1 MARPISHQLLISM
14 AHRAIALSGQK
25 ETESAT
31 FGSLTA
37 ADVIRAPIVQRKIP
51 VDFRSLLK
59 PYKSA
64 GRLCLRIERL
74 PQGAKLSAG
83 RRSTDNSWSLASDE
97 LEDLHY
103 LVSSNVAPDHELT
116 VRVMTFQDDSVST
129 LKVVQYAISASDAV
143 PAQTG
148 RDPQGHDPIMRSQLS
163 EMHSLFAVRESE
175 LVELRA
181 ALQRAISE
189 KDAELELARNAWALE
204 LDRSVAE
211 AVAQCRLHDQL
222 ENDAKEADR
231 KNRAAQDLLLAKQTI
246 AAELERVKEE
256 FERRSEIERQ
266 NWQAEAERRLE
277 TARQAWQADADE
289 SAAKERKRWS
299 ADTDQQI
306 EAARKAWQSQSDERK
321 RTDLERWKADAEKR
335 IEAERH
341 KWHSQSD
348 KHAARERERWKAD
361 AEQRIEAARR
371 AWQAESDER
380 RRVELEGWK
389 ADAEKRIEEER
400 GKWLAEGRGD
410 AGTELERSR
419 AEFESRIDAECR
431 KWQLQAAEEARK
443 ERDRWRVDTEQRIEA
458 ARRACQAE
466 VEEHAAT
473 ERARLQADA
482 ERQLEAERQN
492 WQAQAGEQ
500 AKKERDRWEADAEQ
514 RMEAARWACL
524 AEADEHVAAER
535 ARLQAETGQ
544 HIEAERQRLDNEFRA
559 ASKAATESLRVSAEP
574 SASEDSKVEHGA
586 IQKIAAETNKNRQ
599 LSAALVAEADKCREM
614 EKVLAAMTL
623 RCENA
628 ERALTTVEP
637 RTPAADP
644 EDGYVKSLRLEIANL
659 RKSLASQAAELGRAR
674 AALDQTRPL
683 HIQRGPENR
692 PLGNLRDVLAEDEDT
707 TAQDKGKGLVRDCIV
722 VAAVVIPLVL
732 FYPWFA
738 GYLPQQVRTSI
749 AFATGGLLSVDEEK
763 PAVPHA
769 SAHKATPPPQIKRPT
784 AIASRV
790 LNVHDTPALKGTVI
804 FSLPKNA
811 SVVVLETHGNWTRVV
826 VPAEAGGKT
835 QQGWVYSAYLQ
846 DKDN

>member
-1 MARPISHQLLISM
+1 M

-25 ETESAT
+25 ETEPAT

-59 PYKSA
+59 PFKSA
-64 GRLCLRIERL
+64 GRLSLRIERL

-116 VRVMTFQDDSVST
+116 VRVMTFQDDLVST

-143 PAQTG
+143 PAKTG
-148 RDPQGHDPIMRSQLS
+148 RDPQGHDPTIRSQLS
-163 EMHSLFAVRESE
+163 EMHSLFAVRELE

-189 KDAELELARNAWALE
+189 KDAELEQARNAWALE

-211 AVAQCRLHDQL
+211 AVAQCRLHDEL

-231 KNRAAQDLLLAKQTI
+231 KNKVAQDLLLAEQRIT
-246 AAELERVKEE
+246 AELERLKVE

-266 NWQAEAERRLE
+266 NWQVEAARRLDA
-277 TARQAWQADADE
+277 ARQAWQADADE
-289 SAAKERKRWS
+289 STAKERKRWN
-299 ADTDQQI
+299 ADTDQRI
-306 EAARKAWQSQSDERK
+306 EATRQAWQAQSDER
-321 RTDLERWKADAEKR
+321 RRAELEKWKADAEKR
-335 IEAERH
+335 IETERN
-341 KWHSQSD
+341 KWQSQSD
-348 KHAARERERWKAD
+348 KHAAKERERWKTD
-361 AEQRIEAARR
+361 AEQRMEAARQ

-380 RRVELEGWK
+380 RRVELESWK
-389 ADAEKRIEEER
+389 ADAEKRVEEER
-400 GKWLAEGRGD
+400 CKLLAEGSEH
-410 AGTELERSR
+410 AGSELERSR
-419 AEFESRIDAECR
+419 AEIESRIDAER
-431 KWQLQAAEEARK
+431 QNWHQQAAKEAK
-443 ERDRWRVDTEQRIEA
+443 EERDRWQVDTEQRIEA
-458 ARRACQAE
+458 NRRACQAE
-466 VEEHAAT
+466 AEEQVAA
-473 ERARLQADA
+473 ERARLQAEA

-500 AKKERDRWEADAEQ
+500 AKKERDRWEADTEQ
-514 RMEAARWACL
+514 RMEAVRRACL

-535 ARLQAETGQ
+535 ARLQAEIGQ
-544 HIEAERQRLDNEFRA
+544 HIEAERQRLDDEFQA
-559 ASKAATESLRVSAEP
+559 ASKAAESLRESAVP
-574 SASEDSKVEHGA
+574 SAAVDEHGA
-586 IQKIAAETNKNRQ
+586 IQRIAEETDKSRQ
-599 LSAALVAEADKCREM
+599 LSAALVAEANKCREM

-623 RCENA
+623 RCESA
-628 ERALTTVEP
+628 ERALTSADP

-644 EDGYVKSLRLEIANL
+644 EDGYVKSLRLEIVNL

-674 AALDQTRPL
+674 ADLDQTRPL

-692 PLGNLRDVLAEDEDT
+692 PLGNLRDVLAEDDET
-707 TAQDKGKGLVRDCIV
+707 TAPAEGKGLVRDCIV

-732 FYPWFA
+732 LYPWFA
-738 GYLPQQVRTSI
+738 GYLPQQVRSGI

-769 SAHKATPPPQIKRPT
+769 PVHKVAPAPQIKRPT
-784 AIASRV
+784 AIASRA
-790 LNVHDTPALKGTVI
+790 LNVHDLPALKGTVI
-804 FSLPKNA
+804 FSLPKST
-811 SVVVLETHGNWTRVV
+811 SVVVLETHGNWTRVE
-826 VPAEAGGKT
+826 VPTEGAGNT